1 MPPKQQQP
9 PKQQRRQTVS
19 VDCESMDD
27 DDFLNAMVNALS
39 HERVI
44 HALRSAITNELK
56 GELINLKTLL
66 EKKDEEFESLKT
78 RVGELEYQHD
88 ELQQYSRR
96 NSIRVSG
103 LVETPN
109 EDPAELSIDLFN
121 NRMHL
126 AIIPEEIDRAHR
138 VGKMVEG
145 KDRPLLVKFTSYRAR
160 RSVIGARR
168 TLRDTG
174 EDRPKVFINEDLTQK
189 RATLLFKARTKKRE
203 KMIQDCWSY
212 DGRIVILDNVSKIH
226 TVINDEELTTH
237 CRPKWTFPQFPS

>member
-1 MPPKQQQP
+1 MPS
-9 PKQQRRQTVS
+9 KQQRRQTVS
-19 VDCESMDD
+19 VDCESMGD

-44 HALRSAITNELK
+44 QALRSAIKNELK
-56 GELINLKTLL
+56 GEMINLKTLL
-66 EKKDEEFESLKT
+66 EESEEIESLKT
-78 RVGELEYQHD
+78 RVGQLEYQHY

-103 LVETPN
+103 LPETPN
-109 EDPAELSIDLFN
+109 EDPAELSVDLFN
-121 NRMHL
+121 NRMNL
-126 AIIPEEIDRAHR
+126 AIKPEYIDRAHC
-138 VGKMVEG
+138 VGRRVEG

-160 RSVIGARR
+160 RSVIATRR

-203 KMIQDCWSY
+203 KRIQDCWSY

-237 CRPKWTFPQFPS
+237 CRPK